1 MFENVAEKYDLMND
15 LMSAGV
21 HRAWKDYFIKKI
33 NPCHGKKLLDVA
45 GGTGDIAMR
54 YLNYKRGRKKKSMMN
69 EKNEIIVCDVNQ
81 AMLHVGKRKAEHLGI
96 SKGSCNFFRCGLVS
110 HAKNA
115 KYCSYKL
122 LF

>member
-54 YLNYKRGRKKKSMMN
+54 YLNYKKRRKIKSMMT
-69 EKNEIIVCDVNQ
+69 EKNEIVVCDVNE
-81 AMLHVGKRKAEHLGI
+81 AMLSVGKTKAEHLGI
-96 SKGSCNFFRCGLVS
+96 SKGSCMLLKTLLKCQFL
-110 HAKNA
+110 NA
-115 KYCSYKL
+115 T
-122 LF
+122 